1 MSDYI
6 VSARKY
12 RPQTFDSVVGQ
23 KELTTT
29 LMNAIESGHLAHAY
43 LFCGPRGVGKT
54 TCARIFAKTINCMSP
69 KENGEA
75 CDECESCR
83 AFNEGVSFNIHE
95 LDAASNNSVED
106 IRALTEKVRI
116 PPAVGKYSVYIID
129 EVHMLSS
136 QAFNAFLKT
145 LEEPPSYAIF
155 ILATTERH
163 KIIPTILSRCQIY
176 EFKRIKIDDTVEY
189 LQKVAK
195 NEGIE
200 AEPEAL
206 GVIAQK
212 ADGAMRDALSI
223 FDQVNSFCNGKI
235 TYQQTIKTLSVLDY
249 DYYFRVTDALKE
261 GNVRDA
267 LLAFDEILNNGFDGQ
282 HFIAGLASHFRD
294 VLVSKDEATL
304 PLLEVSK
311 TVEQKY
317 KEQAGKCEAPW
328 LFRAIELATDCDM
341 NYKLS
346 KNKRLHVEAT
356 LIRLATIG
364 MEEMSK
370 KDESELPIIKK
381 PAVASA
387 PTASIQPINATAVT
401 RPSAMT
407 SHEPAQTTQP
417 ASNKQQVVHQ
427 VRQVTGIILPE
438 VPKIGNIGQK
448 QNDGN
453 NTIQTTVQAQPAET
467 QQMDSSSEAEANSP
481 TLSEKALNE
490 VWIKFIKNGDHDD
503 YEQNVL
509 RMCPPKLSGNSRL
522 RVTAVNDVQLDI
534 YRKSEENILKY
545 LRNIFGDMS
554 IELEYAIDE
563 NIQDSGI
570 LLMSDEEKLAK
581 MEEKSPGF
589 HKIRTQLQLEI

>member
-311 TVEQKY
+311 AVEQKY

-401 RPSAMT
+401 R
-407 SHEPAQTTQP
+407 QTER
-417 ASNKQQVVHQ
+417 QVTHP
-427 VRQVTGIILPE
+427 VRQVTGISLPK
-438 VPKIGNIGQK
+438 VPTINDIGQK
-448 QNDGN
+448 KSRTDSSQ
-453 NTIQTTVQAQPAET
+453 QTTEYSQTEQTTQASQCHQEESGNTRLSAESLRT
-467 QQMDSSSEAEANSP
+467 VWAN
-481 TLSEKALNE
+481 LVRDADL
-490 VWIKFIKNGDHDD
+490 DD
-503 YEQNVL
+503 YEKNVL
-509 RMCPPKLSGNSRL
+509 MTCQPQFSGNSKLMARMI
-522 RVTAVNDVQLDI
+522 NSVQLSI
-534 YRKSEENILKY
+534 YKNKKENILKH
-545 LRNIFGDMS
+545 LRNVFGDQS
-554 IELEYAIDE
+554 IELDCQVIETAQKS
-563 NIQDSGI
+563 NT

-581 MEEKSPGF
+581 MEEKSSGF
-589 HKIRTQLQLEI
+589 HKIRTELQLEIS

>member
-1 MSDYI
+1 MSDYV

-12 RPQTFDSVVGQ
+12 RPQTFDTVVGQ
-23 KELTTT
+23 KALTTT
-29 LMNAIESGHLAHAY
+29 LMNAIQSGHLAHAY

-75 CDECESCR
+75 CDECESCK

-95 LDAASNNSVED
+95 LDAASNNSVDD
-106 IRALTEKVRI
+106 IRALTDKVRI

-129 EVHMLSS
+129 EVHMLST

-176 EFKRIKIDDTVEY
+176 EFNRIKIEDTVEY
-189 LQKVAK
+189 LQKVAQ

-223 FDQVNSFCNGKI
+223 FDQVNSFCGGHI
-235 TYQQTIKTLSVLDY
+235 TYKETIKTLNVLDY
-249 DYYFRVTDALKE
+249 EYYFRITDSLKG
-261 GNVRDA
+261 GNIRDA
-267 LLAFDEILNNGFDGQ
+267 LLAFDEILNKGFDGQ
-282 HFIAGLASHFRD
+282 HFVAGLASHFRD

-311 TVEQKY
+311 SVEQKY
-317 KEQAGKCEAPW
+317 REQAAKCETSW
-328 LFRAIELATDCDM
+328 LFKAIELATDCDM

-356 LIRLATIG
+356 LIRLVSIG
-364 MEEMSK
+364 MEDLSK
-370 KDESELPIIKK
+370 KDESELPIITK

-387 PTASIQPINATAVT
+387 PTASTQPIQATAVT
-401 RPSAMT
+401 RQMPT
-407 SHEPAQTTQP
+407 QVSHPV
-417 ASNKQQVVHQ
+417 K
-427 VRQVTGIILPE
+427 QVTGIPLIN
-438 VPKIGNIGQK
+438 VIKINNPGQQ
-448 QNDGN
+448 QNENSHQQQTTAAQQTDETTN
-453 NTIQTTVQAQPAET
+453 TSTIQQAAKET
-467 QQMDSSSEAEANSP
+467 QKLSQETIDKEWLNFVRSSS
-481 TLSEKALNE
+481 L
-490 VWIKFIKNGDHDD
+490 DD
-503 YEQNVL
+503 YEKNVL
-509 RMCPPKLSGNSRL
+509 LSCKPMFTDNFTLHVKLIN
-522 RVTAVNDVQLDI
+522 NVQLSI
-534 YRKSEENILKY
+534 YRNIEENILKH
-545 LRNIFGDMS
+545 LRNIFGEQRIKFDY
-554 IELEYAIDE
+554 EIDE
-563 NIQDSGI
+563 KSQRLGNM
-570 LLMSDEEKLAK
+570 LMSDEEKLAK
-581 MEEKSPGF
+581 MEEKSKGF
-589 HKIRTQLQLEI
+589 HKLRTYLQLEI